1 MESAPALHVAAIQDN
16 ADDVRELTGAL
27 RVVVG
32 ERRVE
37 IVANGET
44 PDDIGGGL
52 AALKGADEPAVPRCD
67 GPDGCAGGGGVIMI
81 MTDRVTVTPGQD
93 RSLSFSF

>member
-1 MESAPALHVAAIQDN
+1 MTLHVAATQGN
-16 ADDVRELTGAL
+16 ADDVRELRVTGAL

-37 IVANGET
+37 IVADGET

-67 GPDGCAGGGGVIMI
+67 G
-81 MTDRVTVTPGQD
+81 
-93 RSLSFSF
+93 LSHRDPPAETESKL